1 MRTRPITLG
10 LGALALAG
18 LLAACGGSAASET
31 TATTTTNDTAAG
43 TPAAGASAA
52 AATAPAAAAT
62 GSTAD
67 ISFAQLM
74 IPHHQQ
80 AVQMAELAI
89 TNASSP
95 DVQKLA
101 EQIKAAQDP
110 EIQAMESWLA
120 TWGVGD
126 QMQGMDASAPANGD
140 MGGMDM
146 GGMSASGMMTQQD
159 LDKLAKTTGAD
170 FDRMWLQMMIAHH
183 QGAVTM
189 AQQVLDT
196 TSNADVQALA
206 QAVVDGQTT
215 EIDTMQQLLAA

>member
-1 MRTRPITLG
+1 MRTRPV
-10 LGALALAG
+10 ALALGGVALTA
-18 LLAACGGSAASET
+18 LLAACGGATDSSDSSGVAPGAAASLS
-31 TATTTTNDTAAG
+31 AG
-43 TPAAGASAA
+43 MMGSPAAVASA
-52 AATAPAAAAT
+52 
-62 GSTAD
+62 STAD
-67 ISFAQLM
+67 VSFAQLM

-80 AVQMAELAI
+80 AVQMADLAI

-95 DVQKLA
+95 QVQKLA

-110 EIQAMESWLA
+110 EISMMESWL
-120 TWGVGD
+120 TGWGVGD

-146 GGMSASGMMTQQD
+146 GGMSASGMMTQQE
-159 LDKLAKTTGAD
+159 LDRLSKATGTD

-196 TSNADVQALA
+196 TTNPDVQKLA

>member
-1 MRTRPITLG
+1 MKESPTMRTRPVVLTLG
-10 LGALALAG
+10 GVALAA
-18 LLAACGGSAASET
+18 LLAACGGAASSGHGS
-31 TATTTTNDTAAG
+31 DAG
-43 TPAAGASAA
+43 AQGAAGAGMMGS
-52 AATAPAAAAT
+52 PAAAASA
-62 GSTAD
+62 STAD
-67 ISFAQLM
+67 VSFAQLM

-80 AVQMAELAI
+80 AVQMADMAI

-95 DVQKLA
+95 EVKKLA
-101 EQIKAAQDP
+101 EQIKAAQGP
-110 EIQAMESWLA
+110 EISMMQSWL
-120 TWGVGD
+120 TGWGVGD
-126 QMQGMDASAPANGD
+126 HMEGMDPSAPVNGD

-159 LDKLAKTTGAD
+159 MDKLSTATGSD

-196 TSNADVQALA
+196 TTNPDVQKLA
-206 QAVVDGQTT
+206 QAVVDGQTQ

>member
-1 MRTRPITLG
+1 MRTRP
-10 LGALALAG
+10 LALAIGGVALTG
-18 LLAACGGSAASET
+18 LLAACGGAATASDSSSAV
-31 TATTTTNDTAAG
+31 
-43 TPAAGASAA
+43 PAAGNSSAGMMGSPATAASA
-52 AATAPAAAAT
+52 
-62 GSTAD
+62 STAD
-67 ISFAQLM
+67 VSFAQLM

-80 AVQMAELAI
+80 AVQMADLAI

-95 DVQKLA
+95 EVLKLA
-101 EQIKAAQDP
+101 EKIKAAQDP
-110 EIQAMESWLA
+110 EIATMESWLT

-126 QMQGMDASAPANGD
+126 QMQGMDPSAPANGD

-146 GGMSASGMMTQQD
+146 GGMSASGMMTQDD
-159 LDKLAKTTGAD
+159 LDKLSKASGTD

-196 TSNADVQALA
+196 TTNPDVQKLA
-206 QAVVDGQTT
+206 QAVVDGQTQ

>member
-1 MRTRPITLG
+1 M
-10 LGALALAG
+10 
-18 LLAACGGSAASET
+18 
-31 TATTTTNDTAAG
+31 
-43 TPAAGASAA
+43 
-52 AATAPAAAAT
+52 
-62 GSTAD
+62 AD
-67 ISFAQLM
+67 
-74 IPHHQQ
+74 
-80 AVQMAELAI
+80 LAI

-95 DVQKLA
+95 QVQKLA

-110 EIQAMESWLA
+110 EISMMESWL
-120 TWGVGD
+120 TGWGVGD

-146 GGMSASGMMTQQD
+146 GGMSASGMMTQQE
-159 LDKLAKTTGAD
+159 LDRLSKATGTD

-196 TSNADVQALA
+196 TTNPDVQKLA